1 MTRLSEKLHLLHII
15 IKISQFSLSTL
26 NLLKALTFK
35 TLTFIPS
42 SIMGEDFFSFHNSNT
57 DDSSIF
63 DLDYDNTRSSA
74 AAASSSASGFFSST
88 LYRGWFSNDD
98 DDNDFDK
105 LYLVPYRWWSEVE
118 TVGEQVGVL
127 YNVISNFGGDDAEI
141 VLDFRKEEGSERSE
155 DTEEGFS
162 GREYAIISGR
172 MWLQALKRHNDSKGV
187 MKVVSGSFIAEDYS
201 QDVFP
206 LQIRLSVSRETN
218 SLVVKISSKDN
229 LVSSYRRACNI
240 FAPKSKLLHIWDFSG
255 QTTQFLIDDKINLP
269 NDTLGEQG
277 KEITLELQAYGFSDS
292 MTVRDENFDEMVEM
306 ETSFESG
313 SVKMNG
319 CTDHV
324 RSYSSLRNSQ
334 SGSGFRVFGYL
345 GLRGLQNLGNTCFMN
360 SAIQCLA
367 HTPKLVDYFLG
378 DYGKEINQENLL
390 GTKGELALAFG
401 DLLSKLWTPRD
412 TPVAPAIFKRKLADF
427 APQFSGYNQHDSQ
440 EFLSFL
446 LDGLHEDL
454 NRVKSKPYI
463 AIKDAE
469 GRLDEVVAEEYWRN
483 HLARNDSIIVDLC
496 QGQYQSTLVCPA
508 CNKKSVTFD
517 PFMYLSLPLPSTTM
531 RTMTL
536 TVLSTDGMNLP
547 TPITVTVPKCGRQ
560 KDLIEALSIACSL
573 RNDEMLMVVEI
584 YKNRIFRRLTEP
596 SDSVA
601 LIRDEDKL
609 VAYRLLKDNRNS
621 PMVVFMHERV
631 ERPCEFER
639 AIPNL
644 KLFGIPFVARLEN
657 LYTGFDLH
665 KQYLKLLSPLL
676 MPADDALNDYDD
688 VGITTNE
695 DSTMEDVVCPTIS
708 DSNTGSDT
716 GTEDDQCSSSDF
728 QFYLKDGMR
737 STEIKMN
744 EPLPVP
750 KFSDNLEVYVTWSE
764 SMIEKYDTC
773 LLSSLPEVLKPQLY
787 ARRPQE
793 SVSLYKCL
801 EAFLKEEPLGPEDMW
816 DCPSCKKPRQARKK
830 LDLWRLP
837 EILVVHLK
845 RFSYSRYIRNKLET
859 YVDFPIDDFDLSTYT
874 SKKDSQFSNHYVLYA
889 ISNHHG
895 GMGCGHYDA
904 FIDLGYRK
912 WYEFD
917 DSRVSPVS
925 EDDIKTSA
933 AYVLFYRRVA

>member
-1 MTRLSEKLHLLHII
+1 
-15 IKISQFSLSTL
+15 
-26 NLLKALTFK
+26 
-35 TLTFIPS
+35 
-42 SIMGEDFFSFHNSNT
+42 MGEDFFSFTNSNT

-63 DLDYDNTRSSA
+63 ELDYDNTRSSSA
-74 AAASSSASGFFSST
+74 AAASSSASGFFSPG
-88 LYRGWFSNDD
+88 LYRGWFGNDD
-98 DDNDFDK
+98 EDNDIEK
-105 LYLVPYRWWSEVE
+105 PYLVPYRWWSEVE
-118 TVGEQVGVL
+118 AGGEQVGIL
-127 YNVISNFGGDDAEI
+127 YNVTSTFDDDDDDAEI
-141 VLDFRKEEGSERSE
+141 ALYFRKKEGSERSE

-172 MWLQALKRHNDSKGV
+172 MWLRALKRHNDSKGV
-187 MKVVSGSFIAEDYS
+187 IKDVSGAFIAEDYS

-206 LQIRLSVSRETN
+206 IQIRLSVSKRTN

-229 LVSSYRRACNI
+229 LISSYRIACNI
-240 FAPKSKLLHIWDFSG
+240 FVPKPKLLHIWDFSG
-255 QTTQFLIDDKINLP
+255 QTTQFLVDDRVNLP
-269 NDTLGEQG
+269 NDTLGENG
-277 KEITLELQAYGFSDS
+277 KEIALELQAYGFSDS
-292 MTVRDENFDEMVEM
+292 MTDRGVDFDGM

-324 RSYSSLRNSQ
+324 RSYSNLRNSQ
-334 SGSGFRVFGYL
+334 SGSGFRGVGYL

-378 DYGKEINQENLL
+378 DYGKEINQENPL
-390 GTKGELALAFG
+390 GMKGELALAFG
-401 DLLSKLWTPRD
+401 DLLSKLWTPGD

-469 GRLDEVVAEEYWRN
+469 GRPDEEVAEEYWRN
-483 HLARNDSIIVDLC
+483 HLARNNSIIVDLC

-508 CNKKSVTFD
+508 CSKKSATFD

-536 TVLSTDGMNLP
+536 TVLSTDGKNLP
-547 TPITVTVPKCGRQ
+547 TPITVTVPKCGRL

-584 YKNRIFRRLTEP
+584 YKNRIFHCLTEP

-609 VAYRLLKDNRNS
+609 VAYRLPKDNRNS
-621 PMVVFMHERV
+621 PLVVFMHERV

-657 LYTGFDLH
+657 LSTGFELH

-676 MPADDALNDYDD
+676 MPADNAFNDYDD

-695 DSTMEDVVCPTIS
+695 DSTMDDVLSPTIS
-708 DSNTGSDT
+708 DSNTGSDS

-728 QFYLKDGMR
+728 QFYLKDGLQ
-737 STEIKMN
+737 SLEIKMN
-744 EPLPVP
+744 EPLPIP
-750 KFSDNLEVYVTWSE
+750 KFSDKLEVYVTWSE

-787 ARRPQE
+787 TRRPPE

-874 SKKDSQFSNHYVLYA
+874 SQKDSQFSNHYVLYA

-895 GMGCGHYDA
+895 GMGCGHYDS
-904 FIDLGYRK
+904 FIDLGYRR
-912 WYEFD
+912 WYEFN
-917 DSRVSPVS
+917 DSRVSPVR

>member
-42 SIMGEDFFSFHNSNT
+42 SIMGEDFFSFRNSNT

-118 TVGEQVGVL
+118 TGGEQLGVL

-187 MKVVSGSFIAEDYS
+187 MKDVNGSFIAEDYS

-206 LQIRLSVSRETN
+206 IQIRLSVSRETN

-240 FAPKSKLLHIWDFSG
+240 FVPKSKLLHIWDFSG

-269 NDTLGEQG
+269 NDTLGEHG

-469 GRLDEVVAEEYWRN
+469 GRPDEEVAEEYWRN

-584 YKNRIFRRLTEP
+584 YKNRIFRRLSEP

-609 VAYRLLKDNRNS
+609 VAYRLLKDNKNS

-676 MPADDALNDYDD
+676 MPADDAFNDYDD

-695 DSTMEDVVCPTIS
+695 DSTMEDVVSPTIS
-708 DSNTGSDT
+708 DSNTGSET

-874 SKKDSQFSNHYVLYA
+874 SKKDSQFSNRYVLYA